1 MVKALQRIYCVRSS
15 VMENDTLHL
24 ALETA
29 RRSGMTPREALIHW
43 DLAGGIAGGE
53 QSVVWAILA
62 IDLAMEGRPVRPGRP
77 AGHTAA
83 SA

>member
-1 MVKALQRIYCVRSS
+1 
-15 VMENDTLHL
+15 MESDALHL

-53 QSVVWAILA
+53 QSVVWAIIA
-62 IDLAMEGRPVRPGRP
+62 IDLAMEGRPAEAGRP
-77 AGHTAA
+77 TGHTVA

>member
-1 MVKALQRIYCVRSS
+1 MDS
-15 VMENDTLHL
+15 NTLHI

-43 DLAGGIAGGE
+43 DLAGGIAGGA
-53 QSVVWAILA
+53 QSVHWAILA
-62 IDLAMEGRPVRPGRP
+62 IDLAMEGRPGHPGRP
-77 AGHTAA
+77 TGHTAA